1 MDRPAEF
8 RVNGEQVNLL
18 NVALAAQPPV
28 APPVAG
34 QQQQPQDCQILR
46 SMNQKL
52 QDLPQD
58 KYRRPT
64 LASVGSD
71 KVSAGQ
77 GPRYR
82 HWDGSILYENA
93 WVSRKGEFRGADSNR
108 QQEIITQVIEQVH
121 MKGVRF
127 LSLHKPDGIRRGL
140 IRMSMDEIR
149 EKVRLSLTK
158 GIGTIRDAPAGR
170 TLELD
175 HALDGLFPLPPP
187 PPPAAA
193 SGPLLG
199 DGAGNDLDLDSIS
212 LWMAG
217 DIQAVNPH
225 QQPFLDELQVMAANI
240 TAPTGGFDGNPRY
253 IEEEE
258 EHRAD
263 DETNEAGMDL
273 LHGGQAMAHVD
284 ALEYQQ
290 GPHPWHAHVPDE
302 NWNDMHWP

>member
-187 PPPAAA
+187 PPPPPVAAA
-193 SGPLLG
+193 AAAAAAAAVAP
-199 DGAGNDLDLDSIS
+199 AKS
-212 LWMAG
+212 L
-217 DIQAVNPH
+217 
-225 QQPFLDELQVMAANI
+225 
-240 TAPTGGFDGNPRY
+240 
-253 IEEEE
+253 
-258 EHRAD
+258 
-263 DETNEAGMDL
+263 ETVVA
-273 LHGGQAMAHVD
+273 
-284 ALEYQQ
+284 YC
-290 GPHPWHAHVPDE
+290 
-302 NWNDMHWP
+302 WNDERSKGSSLVAYDGGECWCENCCWYCCWCWCRDECGW